1 MAAPAPQRS
10 ISRPRSSALPRS
22 IALPRSM
29 DARYGRGIE
38 RGLVLGG
45 GGIWFVAWQTGY
57 LRRLEELGLHLGL
70 ADRLVGTSAG
80 SIVASILAGEKLG
93 GFARTVDLLTR
104 APGLLARMTA
114 GGPLEPSCQRALDA
128 FRESRDC
135 EPGTLRAIGFAALA
149 ARTPTADAT
158 ARNFGVILRMR
169 RWPSSRLHITC
180 VDTYTA
186 ERCVITRSAQVPLAR
201 ATAASSAVPGIFAP
215 QPIQDRKCMD
225 GGVAGTGVHLDLV
238 AGARKALVVS
248 LVDGTEPDLT
258 WGTMTPATIRQE
270 FDDLVAT
277 GTEAMRIVPRT
288 EVPEDVMDP
297 LLAVRAAQQGVAQAD
312 EDLADVSDFWR

>member
-1 MAAPAPQRS
+1 MAG
-10 ISRPRSSALPRS
+10 
-22 IALPRSM
+22 IALPRTM

-57 LRRLEELGLHLGL
+57 LRRLEELGLRLGL

-104 APGLLARMTA
+104 APALLERIAA
-114 GGPLEPSCQRALDA
+114 SGPLEPSCQRALDA

-135 EPGTLRAIGFAALA
+135 EPETLRAIGFAALA
-149 ARTPTADAT
+149 ARTPTADVT

-180 VDTYTA
+180 VDTFTG
-186 ERCVITRSAQVPLAR
+186 ERCVVTRSAGVPLAR

-238 AGARKALVVS
+238 AGARRALVIS
-248 LVDGTEPDLT
+248 LVDGTEPDLA
-258 WGTMTPATIRQE
+258 WGTMTPETIRRE

-277 GTEAMRIVPRT
+277 GTQALRIIPRA

-297 LLAVRAAQQGVAQAD
+297 RLAVRAAQEGVAQAEGD
-312 EDLADVSDFWR
+312 IALLRDFWA

>member
-1 MAAPAPQRS
+1 MPG
-10 ISRPRSSALPRS
+10 

-29 DARYGRGIE
+29 DARYGRGVE

-57 LRRLEELGLHLGL
+57 LRRLEELGVGLGA

-80 SIVASILAGEKLG
+80 SIVASILAGEKLA
-93 GFARTVDLLTR
+93 GFSRTVDLLAR
-104 APGLLARMTA
+104 APGLLALMTA
-114 GGPLEPSCQRALDA
+114 GGDLEPSCQRALDA
-128 FRESRDC
+128 FRDSRDC
-135 EPGTLRAIGFAALA
+135 EPETLRRIGFAALA
-149 ARTPTADAT
+149 ARTPSPETT

-180 VDTYTA
+180 VDTYSG
-186 ERCVITRSAQVPLAR
+186 ERCVVTRSAGVPVAR
-201 ATAASSAVPGIFAP
+201 ASAASSAVPGIFAP

-225 GGVAGTGVHLDLV
+225 GGVSGTGAHLDLV
-238 AGARKALVVS
+238 AGARRALVVS
-248 LVDGTEPDLT
+248 LVDGSEPELT
-258 WGTMTPATIRQE
+258 WGTMTPDSIQRE

-277 GTEAMRIVPRT
+277 GTHALRVVPRA

-297 LLAVRAAQQGVAQAD
+297 RLAAAAVREGTLQAD
-312 EDLADVSDFWR
+312 EDVDEVRAFWAG

>member
-1 MAAPAPQRS
+1 MAQPTPQRN
-10 ISRPRSSALPRS
+10 
-22 IALPRSM
+22 IALPRDM
-29 DARYGRGIE
+29 DALYGRGIE

-57 LRRLEELGLHLGL
+57 LRRLEELGLQLGL

-93 GFARTVDLLTR
+93 GFARTVELLGR

-114 GGPLEPSCQRALDA
+114 GGPLEPSCQRALDT
-128 FRESRDC
+128 FRDSRDC
-135 EPGTLRAIGFAALA
+135 TPETLRAIGFAALA

-158 ARNFGVILRMR
+158 ARNFAVILRMR

-180 VDTYTA
+180 VDAYTG
-186 ERCVITRSAQVPLAR
+186 ERCVITRPADVPLAR

-215 QPIQDRKCMD
+215 QPIHDRKCMD
-225 GGVAGTGVHLDLV
+225 GGVAGTGAHLDLV
-238 AGARKALVVS
+238 AGARKALVIS
-248 LVDGTEPDLT
+248 LVDGTEPELT

-270 FDDLVAT
+270 FDDLLAS
-277 GTEAMRIVPRT
+277 GTEALRIIPRA

-297 LLAVRAAQQGVAQAD
+297 RLAATAAQQGVAQAD
-312 EDLADVSDFWR
+312 EDVDMLRDFWR

>member
-1 MAAPAPQRS
+1 MSSSPP
-10 ISRPRSSALPRS
+10 PRT

-57 LRRLEELGLHLGL
+57 LRRMEELGLRLGL

-80 SIVASILAGEKLG
+80 SIVATILAGEKLG
-93 GFARTVDLLTR
+93 GFGRTVDLLTR
-104 APGLLARMTA
+104 APGLLERMTSS
-114 GGPLEPSCQRALDA
+114 GPLEPSCQRALDA
-128 FRESRDC
+128 FRDSRDC
-135 EPGTLRAIGFAALA
+135 ETETLRSIGFAALA

-180 VDTYTA
+180 VDAYTG
-186 ERCVITRSAQVPLAR
+186 ERCVVTRSAGVPVVR
-201 ATAASSAVPGIFAP
+201 ACAASSAVPGIFAP
-215 QPIQDRKCMD
+215 QPILDRKCMD
-225 GGVAGTGVHLDLV
+225 GGVAGTGAHLDLV
-238 AGARKALVVS
+238 AGARRALIVS
-248 LVDGTEPDLT
+248 LVDGTEPELT
-258 WGTMTPATIRQE
+258 WGTMTPETIRQE

-277 GTEAMRIVPRT
+277 GTDAMRIVPRV

-297 LLAVRAAQQGVAQAD
+297 RLALSAAQDGIAQA
-312 EDLADVSDFWR
+312 EDDFAQVSAFWG

>member
-1 MAAPAPQRS
+1 MAG
-10 ISRPRSSALPRS
+10 

-29 DARYGRGIE
+29 AALYGRGIE

-57 LRRLEELGLHLGL
+57 LRRLEEMGLGLGA

-93 GFARTVDLLTR
+93 GFARTVDLLSR
-104 APGLLARMTA
+104 APGLLGLMASSAT
-114 GGPLEPSCQRALDA
+114 LEPSCQRALDA
-128 FRESRDC
+128 FRDSRDS
-135 EPGTLRAIGFAALA
+135 EPSTLREIGFAALA
-149 ARTPTADAT
+149 ARTPSADST

-180 VDTYTA
+180 VDSYTG
-186 ERCVITRSAQVPLAR
+186 ERCVVTRSAEVAVPR
-201 ATAASSAVPGIFAP
+201 AAAASSAVPGIFAP
-215 QPIQDRKCMD
+215 QPVQDRKCMD

-238 AGARKALVVS
+238 AGARKALVIS
-248 LVDGTEPDLT
+248 LVDGTEPGLT
-258 WGTMTPATIRQE
+258 WGTMTPASIRQE

-277 GTEAMRIVPRT
+277 GTQALRVVPRVD
-288 EVPEDVMDP
+288 VPEDVMDP
-297 LLAVRAAQQGVAQAD
+297 RLAASAARAGVEQAE
-312 EDLADVSDFWR
+312 EDLEQVRDFWTR

>member
-1 MAAPAPQRS
+1 MAGMS
-10 ISRPRSSALPRS
+10 
-22 IALPRSM
+22 LPRSM
-29 DARYGRGIE
+29 DALYGRGIE

-57 LRRLEELGLHLGL
+57 LRRLEELGLELGS

-104 APGLLARMTA
+104 APGLLARLA
-114 GGPLEPSCQRALDA
+114 SSGPLEPSCQRALDT
-128 FRESRDC
+128 FRDARDSGP
-135 EPGTLRAIGFAALA
+135 ETLRTIGYAALA
-149 ARTPTADAT
+149 ARTPTADT
-158 ARNFGVILRMR
+158 TVRNFSVILRMR

-180 VDTYTA
+180 VDTYTG
-186 ERCVITRSAQVPLAR
+186 ERCVITRSAAVPLAR
-201 ATAASSAVPGIFAP
+201 AAAASSAVPGIFAP

-238 AGARKALVVS
+238 AGARRALVVS
-248 LVDGTEPDLT
+248 LVDGSEPDLT

-270 FDDLVAT
+270 FDDLIAS
-277 GTEAMRIVPRT
+277 GTEALRIIPRA

-297 LLAVRAAQQGVAQAD
+297 RLALGAVQEGLAQAD
-312 EDLADVSDFWR
+312 DDFAMLRDFWR